1 MASRDGSAE
10 VPGVAEGLVGLGDP
24 DPDPDSV
31 AGPGAP
37 GFVGVGPAG
46 ALALGEVDEGDGA
59 VAPGAVH
66 AASAAAPPA
75 SRRARRLTA
84 DMDSGYG
91 APTPDAGMPP
101 GPSTGRHT
109 FANEVRRPG
118 RAAGWGG
125 SGS

>member
-1 MASRDGSAE
+1 MPRASNPQPRRRDAGYARDEASRDGSAE

-37 GFVGVGPAG
+37 GFVGVGPGG

-59 VAPGAVH
+59 VALGAK
-66 AASAAAPPA
+66 
-75 SRRARRLTA
+75 R
-84 DMDSGYG
+84 D
-91 APTPDAGMPP
+91 
-101 GPSTGRHT
+101 
-109 FANEVRRPG
+109 VRRPG